1 MPKPQ
6 RDMTVPVL
14 CAVAAMLCFGGVPVC
29 LKYLTGYLDA
39 WTVNAVRYSTAALFW
54 LPFVLVLGRR
64 LKSRRTTGASRSIW
78 LVALIPA
85 APNLL
90 GQVGWAASP
99 YYAEA
104 STIGFVIRTSFIFT
118 VVFGF
123 LFIPAERPLAR
134 RGLFYVGLVVGLAGV
149 FAMFAGK
156 LFSAP
161 RALPLGPGAM
171 AATGAAMGLPAGWP
185 AGSTA
190 LAVEGALSALA
201 RPKTTPV
208 GFALILGT
216 AICWGAYAVSVRR
229 FLGGYPLRLAFGVTS
244 LYTTAG
250 LVALAAVFGK
260 VHQLLVLAPAEW
272 TLLVVSAMLGIAFGH
287 VLYYRAIHGIGPVV
301 TNGITLIGPLF
312 TYLLA
317 ALFLGERLS
326 PIQLLGGLAVIAGGY
341 ALVRA
346 KAQLRRAESAGPAIP
361 D

>member
-1 MPKPQ
+1 
-6 RDMTVPVL
+6 MTVPVL

-29 LKYLTGYLDA
+29 LKYLTAYLDS

-64 LKSRRTTGASRSIW
+64 LKADRPRGPRRSIW
-78 LVALIPA
+78 LAALIPTV
-85 APNLL
+85 PNLL

-118 VVFGF
+118 MVFGF
-123 LFIPAERPLAR
+123 LFVPTERPLAR
-134 RGLFYVGLVVGLAGV
+134 KGMFYVGLVVGLAGV
-149 FAMFAGK
+149 FAMFAEK
-156 LFSAP
+156 LISTPPAP
-161 RALPLGPGAM
+161 TSGPATV
-171 AATGAAMGLPAGWP
+171 AATGTMVAPAVRPGV
-185 AGSTA
+185 ATA
-190 LAVEGALSALA
+190 LAVEGTLGALA
-201 RPKTTPV
+201 RPRTTPV

-229 FLGGYPLRLAFGVTS
+229 FLGGYPLRLAFGVIS

-250 LVALAAVFGK
+250 LVMLAAVFGK
-260 VHQLLVLAPAEW
+260 LHQLLLLAPAEW
-272 TLLVVSAMLGIAFGH
+272 ALLVVSAMLGIAFGH

-317 ALFLGERLS
+317 AVFLGERLS
-326 PIQLLGGLAVIAGGY
+326 GMQLLGGLAVVAGGY